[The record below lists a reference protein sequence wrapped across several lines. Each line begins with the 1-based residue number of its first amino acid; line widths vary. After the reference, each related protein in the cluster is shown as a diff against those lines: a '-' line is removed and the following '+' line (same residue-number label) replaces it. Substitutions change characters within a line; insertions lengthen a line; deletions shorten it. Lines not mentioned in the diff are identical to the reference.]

1 VKVLFIGDIV
11 GKPGRNA
18 VKALLPGMVERYGID
33 LVIAN
38 GENAAGG
45 FGITENVASE
55 IFRMGVHI
63 ITSGNHVWDKKE
75 ALSYLPK
82 EERILRP
89 VNYPP
94 GVPGF
99 GSIVQTV
106 RDGVKAAVLNASGR
120 VFMPPV
126 DCPFRV
132 SGEEIKRLKE
142 ITSTIIVDFHAE
154 ATSEKIAY
162 GYYLDGKVS
171 AVIGTHTHVQTADEK
186 ILSGGTAYITDVGM
200 TGPAD
205 SIIGVEKKQII
216 ERFLLGIPRKFEVA
230 GGPAVLSAVALEIED
245 GTGRASSIE
254 RIQLTHS

>member
-1 VKVLFIGDIV
+1 M

-18 VKALLPGMVERYGID
+18 VKALLPGLAEKHGID

-45 FGITENVASE
+45 FGITESVASD
-55 IFRMGVHI
+55 IFGLGVHV
-63 ITSGNHVWDKKE
+63 ITSGNHIWDKKE
-75 ALSYLPK
+75 ALAYLSK
-82 EERILRP
+82 EERIIRP

-99 GSIVQTV
+99 GSFVHTV
-106 RDGVKAAVLNASGR
+106 RPGLKAALLNASGR
-120 VFMPPV
+120 VFMAHM

-132 SGEEIKRLKE
+132 SDEEIKRLKA
-142 ITSTIIVDFHAE
+142 ITNTIIVDFHAE

-171 AVIGTHTHVQTADEK
+171 AVVGTHTHVQTADEK
-186 ILSGGTAYITDVGM
+186 ILPGGTAYISDVGM

-216 ERFLLGIPRKFEVA
+216 ERFLLGIPRRFEVA
-230 GGPAVLSAVALEIED
+230 GGPAVFSAVVIKIDDE
-245 GTGRASSIE
+245 TGRASSIE
-254 RIQLTHS
+254 RVQLTHS